1 MFEKPERK
9 EAHLQ
14 IRVTAREK
22 KLIKLMAA
30 RSSKGDVS
38 NWLMMLVHDEL
49 TRVKEFDEEIQKFIQ
64 QNE

>member
-1 MFEKPERK
+1 MFEIPERK

-22 KLIKLMAA
+22 KLIQLMAA

-38 NWLMMLVHDEL
+38 NWLMMLVHNEL
-49 TRVKEFDEEIQKFIQ
+49 TKVKEFDVEIQKFLKP
-64 QNE
+64 